1 MYDAAAQTYDDEE
14 FVSVKASSDE
24 KLSELADIDM
34 CFHTS
39 LLPNARA
46 KVSVEY
52 FYGMSVD
59 IDTSTISCS
68 HYHLL

>member
-24 KLSELADIDM
+24 RLSELADIDM

-52 FYGMSVD
+52 FYGMCV
-59 IDTSTISCS
+59 DTSTISCS

>member
-24 KLSELADIDM
+24 RLSELADIDM

-59 IDTSTISCS
+59 TSTILCS

>member
-1 MYDAAAQTYDDEE
+1 MYDAAAQTYEDEE

-24 KLSELADIDM
+24 RLFELADIDM

-52 FYGMSVD
+52 FYGMRVD
-59 IDTSTISCS
+59 MDNLMLTLSFV
-68 HYHLL
+68 